1 MHTHFICRHYVDGKE
16 TLEELASRIS
26 LFYTVP
32 QLSRKHGDQFSF
44 GLKLTL
50 DPHTSDEVRY
60 GVKQL
65 LFFLPSDCWLLY
77 DTAARRPGTSLSQV
91 LFNPMFYTPPSIVV
105 NADLDQ
111 FVLDTADGFGT
122 AYELVR
128 KVFVDNALLGIGAR
142 DVPVVL
148 ARDPF
153 NSRLR
158 IIHELF
164 QSLALGPEKVR
175 ASEQRENITP
185 AYAAFGDHGSGFYV
199 MNTFHPMYPDLLR
212 SVAHASRV
220 SHIHEI
226 PMDFYIVAKAIQYE
240 APIVAS
246 YVRARENKFYKP
258 LSKNEEFA
266 WVHRF
271 VTHHTQELTKTDVAP
286 MLLEVI
292 KGSRRNY
299 VDDLVAYYSRDL
311 VNEVRC
317 WMYDALTR
325 VQKF

>member
-1 MHTHFICRHYVDGKE
+1 MNIHFICRHYVDGKE

-26 LFYTVP
+26 LFYTIP
-32 QLSRKHGDQFSF
+32 QLSREHGDIFSF

-50 DPHTSDEVRY
+50 DPQTSDEVRY

-91 LFNPMFYTPPSIVV
+91 LFNPTFYTPPSLVV

-111 FVLDTADGFGT
+111 FVLDTAEGLWT

-175 ASEQRENITP
+175 ASEQRKNITP
-185 AYAAFGDHGSGFYV
+185 AYAVFGDHGSGFYV

-212 SVAHASRV
+212 SVAHASQV
-220 SHIHEI
+220 SNLHEI
-226 PMDFYIVAKAIQYE
+226 PIDFYVVAKAVQFG

-246 YVRARENKFYKP
+246 YICARENKFYKP
-258 LSKNEEFA
+258 LSKDKEFA
-266 WVHRF
+266 WVYRF
-271 VTHHTQELTKTDVAP
+271 VTSHTKELAKTDVGP

-292 KGSRRNY
+292 TGSRMNS
-299 VDDLVAYYSRDL
+299 VDDLVAYYPRDL